1 MKSTLRTVHRWI
13 SLSVATLWV
22 LQALSGIFLV
32 FHWELD
38 DALVAGPARPLDLEH
53 FSRRLD
59 VLESSAPER
68 SIASIWATAGTP
80 DRFEITVDDARTGD
94 STILRVDGE
103 TSGFSST

>member
-38 DALVAGPARPLDLEH
+38 DALVAGPARPLDLER
-53 FSRRLD
+53 FSRRLE
-59 VLESSAPER
+59 VLELSSRPLDR
-68 SIASIWATAGTP
+68 VHLGDRGNAGP
-80 DRFEITVDDARTGD
+80 VRDHGRRRADR
-94 STILRVDGE
+94 
-103 TSGFSST
+103 